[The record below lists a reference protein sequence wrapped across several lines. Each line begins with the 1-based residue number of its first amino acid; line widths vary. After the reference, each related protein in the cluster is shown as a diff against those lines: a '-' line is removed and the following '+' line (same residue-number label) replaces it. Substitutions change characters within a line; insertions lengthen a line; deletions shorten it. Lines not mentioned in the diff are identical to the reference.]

1 MGRELR
7 RLRAA
12 IESSPRD
19 VKGQRQ
25 FGPALREEMV
35 SFVRAQI
42 AEGST
47 QKEAAAELGIA
58 ARLVRYWIQQ
68 EESPLHEEPLGDAAL
83 REVVVESQRP
93 SSTRGERRVV
103 LRSGVEIVGLELDEL
118 IEIARALS

>member
-12 IESSPRD
+12 IESAPKD
-19 VKGQRQ
+19 GKGQRQ

-35 SFVRAQI
+35 SFVRARV
-42 AEGST
+42 AEGSM

-68 EESPLHEEPLGDAAL
+68 EESPMHEEPLGEPAL
-83 REVVVESQRP
+83 REVVVESHRP
-93 SSTRGERRVV
+93 SSTRRERRVV